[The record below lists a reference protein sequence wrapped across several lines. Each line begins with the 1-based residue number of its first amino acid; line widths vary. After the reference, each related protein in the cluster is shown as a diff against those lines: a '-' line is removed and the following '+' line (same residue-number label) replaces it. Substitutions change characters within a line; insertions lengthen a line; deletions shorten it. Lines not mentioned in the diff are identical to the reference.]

1 MSHSNRLGPVDP
13 RVKDSAQKESDQ
25 SPSLADLLGRTA
37 DGDQEAFAALY
48 RQTCKRVY
56 GLVLR
61 VIQNAAIAAEV
72 VQEVYLMLWESSGQF
87 DADRGSPQSWILT
100 LAHRR
105 AVDRVRSEQSSA
117 GRDAAYSLR
126 SAAVRPDSVEETVHH
141 TLMSESVRK
150 CLGSL
155 TERQAEAISLAYY
168 GGMTYVE
175 VAETLQIK
183 LPTAK
188 SRIQAGLTRLRDAM
202 EADGYDA
209 LSR

>member
-1 MSHSNRLGPVDP
+1 MSYSSRFGPVDP
-13 RVKDSAQKESDQ
+13 PVQDRAVQDPAQ
-25 SPSLADLLGRTA
+25 SPSLADLLSRTA
-37 DGDQEAFAALY
+37 DGDQQAFAALY
-48 RQTCKRVY
+48 GLTCKRVY

-72 VQEVYLMLWESSGQF
+72 VQEVYLMLWASSGQF
-87 DADRGSPQSWILT
+87 DADRGSHQSWILT

-105 AVDRVRSEQSSA
+105 AVDRVRSEQSA
-117 GRDAAYSLR
+117 IGRDSAYSLR
-126 SAAVRPDSVEETVHH
+126 SAAVRPNSVEDVVHH

-155 TERQAEAISLAYY
+155 TERQAEAIRLAYY

-175 VAETLQIK
+175 VAETLKIK